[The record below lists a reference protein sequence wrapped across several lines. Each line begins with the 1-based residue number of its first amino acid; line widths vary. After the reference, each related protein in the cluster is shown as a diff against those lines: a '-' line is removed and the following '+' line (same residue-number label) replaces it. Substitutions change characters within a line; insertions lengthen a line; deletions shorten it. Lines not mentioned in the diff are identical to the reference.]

1 MLILEMPTNDFD
13 MESAMKGAEA
23 LYILNLLS
31 FFLDLEERALS
42 WKVRVS

>member
-23 LYILNLLS
+23 LYALDLLDL
-31 FFLDLEERALS
+31 FLDLKNRAENWEER
-42 WKVRVS
+42 VN